1 MLNPSRLSELEKG
14 VSECRTLQETVAVN
28 MLTLVRTIY
37 PSLEVSLEGLSLPK
51 KMHYIAQKIHE
62 THGYKAKKC
71 LEIHPS
77 DLIRGWAC
85 YMVMIEDLPLNEAII
100 ALKSLAKDPHPGVR
114 EWAWMALRPKVKA
127 DPLESIRSLE
137 AFVHDPNPFL
147 KRFAVEVTRPRGVWA
162 SHIPLLK
169 QEPWHG
175 LRLLN
180 PLKTETQRYVQNS
193 VANWLNDAGKSQPEW
208 VKEICK
214 KGEWSPYILKRALRN
229 LKQENLSAKVSN
241 EQ

>member
-14 VSECRTLQETVAVN
+14 VSECRTLQETTAVN
-28 MLTLVRTIY
+28 MLTLLNTIF
-37 PSLEVSLEGLSLPK
+37 PALDLNLAGLSLPK
-51 KMHYIAQKIHE
+51 RMHFIAQKIHE
-62 THGYKAKKC
+62 TYGYEAKKR
-71 LEIHPS
+71 LAIHTS

-85 YMVMIEDLPLNEAII
+85 YMVMVEDLPLNEAIM
-100 ALKSLAKDPHPGVR
+100 ALKSLAKDPHSGVR

-127 DPLESIRSLE
+127 DPLESISCLV
-137 AFVHDPNPFL
+137 AFVHDSNPFL
-147 KRFAVEVTRPRGVWA
+147 RRFAVEVTRPRGVWA
-162 SHIPLLK
+162 SHILLLK

-208 VKEICK
+208 VKELSK
-214 KGEWSPYILKRALRN
+214 KGGWSPYILKRALRN
-229 LKQENLSAKVSN
+229 F
-241 EQ
+241 